1 MENRYLK
8 KLVSN
13 IKDTPEDYKLP
24 LKGIA
29 GTLVIFMAFCIVK
42 LIILIV
48 NVVVH
53 IGYLKTPEMFVYTVL
68 MLAVYLPADA
78 GLTIAVIVLF
88 FKKNILFRKLF
99 VIDTVVLVVSMCA
112 AFVFSFVVFG
122 DLYETAI
129 IHSAVA
135 GLWVIYL
142 YVSKRVKNTFIYPHA
157 DFKRKEMIKFQD

>member
-1 MENRYLK
+1 MENKYLN
-8 KLVSN
+8 KLVSS

-29 GTLVIFMAFCIVK
+29 GTLVVFVVFCVVK
-42 LIILIV
+42 LLILVV
-48 NVVVH
+48 NIVVH
-53 IGYLKTPEMFVYTVL
+53 IGYLKAPEMMVYTIL
-68 MLAVYLPADA
+68 MLAIYLPADF

-99 VIDTVVLVVSMCA
+99 VIDTVILVFSMSA
-112 AFVFSFVVFG
+112 AFVFSLFVFG
-122 DLYETAI
+122 EFYETAI

-142 YVSKRVKNTFIYPHA
+142 YASKRVKNTFIYPHA
-157 DFKRKEMIKFQD
+157 AFKRKEMIKFKD